1 MSRFSIP
8 ILDLTPEARDPTLGA
23 VRWLAPLRST
33 LVCLVLLSAVSSASA
48 HHSPAMF
55 DMSQR
60 VPLRGTVREFQWTN
74 PHSYVQL
81 LVTDDAGNETE
92 WNLEMAAPNYLYN
105 NGWRPGTLKNGD
117 NVVVTIAPLKSG
129 ANGGLVVEVTMA
141 DGRKLGNAGK

>member
-1 MSRFSIP
+1 MSRLFIP
-8 ILDLTPEARDPTLGA
+8 TLDTAPEATDPTLGA
-23 VRWLAPLRST
+23 VRLLPPLRST

-60 VPLRGTVREFQWTN
+60 VPLKGTVREFQWTN

-81 LVTDDAGNETE
+81 LVRDDAGNETE

>member
-1 MSRFSIP
+1 MRLLP
-8 ILDLTPEARDPTLGA
+8 
-23 VRWLAPLRST
+23 PLRSA
-33 LVCLVLLSAVSSASA
+33 LVCLVFLSAVSTASA

-60 VPLRGTVREFQWTN
+60 VPVKGTVREFQWTN
-74 PHSYVQL
+74 PHSYIQL
-81 LVTDDAGNETE
+81 LVRDDAGNETE

-117 NVVVTIAPLKSG
+117 NVVVTIAPLKTG
-129 ANGGLVVEVTMA
+129 AHGGLVVEVTMA

>member
-1 MSRFSIP
+1 MRLLP
-8 ILDLTPEARDPTLGA
+8 L
-23 VRWLAPLRST
+23 LRSA
-33 LVCLVLLSAVSSASA
+33 LVCLMLLSAVSAASA

-60 VPLRGTVREFQWTN
+60 VPLKGTVREFQWTN
-74 PHSYVQL
+74 PHSYIQL
-81 LVTDDAGNETE
+81 LVRDDAGNDTE

-129 ANGGLVVEVTMA
+129 AQGGLVVEVTMA
-141 DGRKLGNAGK
+141 DGRKLGNASK